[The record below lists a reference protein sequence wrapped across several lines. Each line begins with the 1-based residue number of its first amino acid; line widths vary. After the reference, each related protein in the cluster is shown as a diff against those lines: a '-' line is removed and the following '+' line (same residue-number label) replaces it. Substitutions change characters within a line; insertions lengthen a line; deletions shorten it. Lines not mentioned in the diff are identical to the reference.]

1 MWVMKIRQANLQIAS
16 TALLTLGFLGSVSVR
31 PLHAPERQR
40 RKPSGGGP
48 VFSPRNDGIVGG
60 PSVWAQV
67 SWSVQRFN
75 LTVPKQGA
83 VSYAAQVINFLTS
96 HH

>member
-1 MWVMKIRQANLQIAS
+1 MKIRQANLQIAS

-40 RKPSGGGP
+40 RKPSGGAP

-60 PSVWAQV
+60 PSVGHKFPTFQSHSAQA
-67 SWSVQRFN
+67 RGCI
-75 LTVPKQGA
+75 LRG
-83 VSYAAQVINFLTS
+83 TS
-96 HH
+96 DQLPN